1 MTRLE
6 QVQEILKKD
15 KVSLTA
21 IAAEFMKF
29 ETICFLEQLTKNNP
43 DENITVEDLPEPH
56 RSDVL
61 NCYKK
66 AKQQLEQKQ

>member
-15 KVSLTA
+15 KVSLIA
-21 IAAEFMKF
+21 IALELLEF
-29 ETICFLEQLTKNNP
+29 ETICFLEQLKKNNP
-43 DENITVEDLPEPH
+43 DENITVEDLPEPY

-61 NCYKK
+61 NCYEK
-66 AKQQLEQKQ
+66 ARQQLEQNQ